1 MMFYTNEMKVASLDG
16 ITIAKRE
23 PVMMGAQRWT
33 RKAINA
39 EIDAYFGDGASEYF
53 ESWTRSELMRD
64 LFVYLGTGTKRTLR
78 ALDEIKAAHVIAFGR
93 RLVEG

>member
-1 MMFYTNEMKVASLDG
+1 MFYTNEMKVAAIDG

-39 EIDAYFGDGASEYF
+39 EIDAYFGEGASEYF
-53 ESWTRSELMRD
+53 EDWTRSELMSE
-64 LFVYLGTGTKRTLR
+64 LFVYLGTGMKRTLR
-78 ALDEIKAAHVIAFGR
+78 ALDEIKTAHVIAFGR

>member
-1 MMFYTNEMKVASLDG
+1 MRSYTNEMKVAAIDG

-39 EIDAYFGDGASEYF
+39 EIDAYFGEGASEYF
-53 ESWTRSELMRD
+53 EDWTRSELMSE
-64 LFVYLGTGTKRTLR
+64 LFVYLGTGMKRTLR

-93 RLVEG
+93 RLAEG

>member
-1 MMFYTNEMKVASLDG
+1 MFYMNEMKSASIDG

-39 EIDAYFGDGASEYF
+39 EIDAYFGEGASEYF
-53 ESWTRSELMRD
+53 ETWTRSELMSE
-64 LFVYLGTGTKRTLR
+64 LFVHLGTSMKRTLR
-78 ALDEIKAAHVIAFGR
+78 ALDEIKAAHVIAYVCG
-93 RLVEG
+93 LVEG